1 MLRAN
6 IPAGQEHIEGLGLE
20 MLNKSDLKLINEITM
35 DVLENV
41 GIETK
46 DHEALQL
53 YADAGCEVDFEKCVA
68 KIPEYLVEDALR
80 SAPSRVKLTAID
92 KKKDLVLR
100 SGPYVNWAPF
110 GVGIQ
115 FLEFDANGKHKVRAS
130 TEADL
135 KKSMTICDW
144 CDGFNVADPT
154 ITARDWTEKGR
165 ADLHEVQT
173 ALCNT
178 TKPFTFGEP
187 ESDGFDD
194 YFEMAKIVY
203 GGDEELAR
211 KRPLINVCNCPTSPL
226 QICENSTQITI
237 KAARRMIP
245 DVIISMSMAGGTG
258 PITLEGTFLTQNA
271 EVLAG
276 VTLAQIANKGA
287 PVTYGSATTIM
298 DLRRGIASGGAPE
311 MALLSA
317 AVAQL
322 SQFYGIPCG
331 DAAGCWTDS
340 KVPDA
345 QAGFE
350 KGMTGMIP
358 ALAGANLIFGGGL
371 LEMGQT
377 ISLEQLVID
386 NDVIGM
392 INSLLKGMH
401 VTESRL
407 SLDEIEEVGIGG
419 HFIARASTRKSMHE
433 QSNPL
438 VFDRNMRGS
447 WERNGSKDAALAA
460 HEKVE
465 WILENH
471 NPCGLDRDVVK
482 ELEAFVARQDK
493 EFLK

>member
-1 MLRAN
+1 MVKAN

-20 MLNKSDLKLINEITM
+20 MLNNSDLRLIHEATM
-35 DVLENV
+35 EVLENI

-46 DHEALQL
+46 DPEALQL
-53 YADAGCEVDFEKCVA
+53 YADAGCEVDFEKGVA
-68 KIPEYLVEDALR
+68 KIPEYVVMDAIR
-80 SAPSRVKLTAID
+80 SSPSRVRLAAVD

-110 GVGIQ
+110 GVGIE
-115 FLEFDANGKHKVRAS
+115 FLEFDANGKHRVRAS

-144 CDGFNVADPT
+144 CDGFSVADPT
-154 ITARDWTEKGR
+154 IAARDWTENGR
-165 ADLHEVQT
+165 ADLHEVST

-187 ESDGFDD
+187 EANGFED
-194 YFEMAKIVY
+194 YFEMAKLVY

-211 KRPLINVCNCPTSPL
+211 KRPLVNVCNCPTSPL
-226 QICENSTQITI
+226 QICDNSTQITI
-237 KAARRMIP
+237 RAARNMIP
-245 DVIISMSMAGGTG
+245 NVVISMSMAGGTG
-258 PITLEGTFLTQNA
+258 PVTPEGTLVTQNA
-271 EVLAG
+271 EVLADI
-276 VTLAQIANKGA
+276 VLAQLAEKGA
-287 PVTYGSATTIM
+287 PVTYGTATTIM
-298 DLRRGIASGGAPE
+298 DLRNGIASGGAPE
-311 MALLSA
+311 MALFSA
-317 AVAQL
+317 AVAQV
-322 SQFYGIPCG
+322 SRFYGIPCG

-350 KGMTGMIP
+350 KGLTAMVP

-392 INSLLKGMH
+392 INSMLKGMNI
-401 VTESRL
+401 TDSRIL
-407 SLDEIEEVGIGG
+407 MDDIEEVGIGG
-419 HFIARASTRKSMHE
+419 HFIARASTRKAMSE
-433 QSNPL
+433 QSSPL
-438 VFDRNMRGS
+438 VFDRNMRGP
-447 WERNGSKDAALAA
+447 WEKKGEKDAALVA

-471 NPCGLDRDVVK
+471 DPCGLDRDVVK
-482 ELEAFVARQDK
+482 DLEAFVARRDK